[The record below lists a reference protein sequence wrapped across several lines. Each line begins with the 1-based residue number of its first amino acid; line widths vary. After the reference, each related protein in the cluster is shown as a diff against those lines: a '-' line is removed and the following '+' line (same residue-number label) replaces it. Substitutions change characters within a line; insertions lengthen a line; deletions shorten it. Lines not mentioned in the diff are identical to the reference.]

1 VTLAQKEKMPDPA
14 AREEMHA
21 LLVSGSVQERLAAE
35 SKCLVPRNLVDAV
48 ARDKSVVSNPLVNG
62 DLGRFMAS
70 LPGQQ

>member
-1 VTLAQKEKMPDPA
+1 MPIMSAQ
-14 AREEMHA
+14 EEMHA

-35 SKCLVPRNLVDAV
+35 GKCLVPRNLVDAV
-48 ARDKSVVSNPLVNG
+48 ARDKAVVSNPVVNR